1 MSQLMRCP
9 YCGLLQDEP
18 AGVKECGR
26 CGGELVFEQSPPT
39 PAGYVQ
45 AQMEL
50 DQINAPGDQI
60 VERHLVITLTT
71 PSQVPAEEA
80 APTESG
86 REPMG
91 FVAVLDV
98 SGSMRGEKIV
108 AARDAVRQ
116 TIRLLH
122 DGDVFSLV
130 TFASRSKTLLKP
142 AVVDARLRARVES
155 VLQEVEAGGQ
165 TALYGGLEKGLKM
178 AQAKTQDVNLVLLLS
193 DGQAN
198 VGETDLEQVG
208 ARALEGRE
216 HGITVSTLG
225 VGRNYNEALMA
236 EVANQG
242 GGRFYH
248 ILHAHQIAPYLAG
261 ELGEASALAARDT
274 ELHLAL
280 PAGTGIQ
287 PFSGAYRVGQD
298 SNVLLGDIP
307 IDTQLEVVLRLLLPA
322 QTSGSRLPIDGE
334 LSYRSPAGNDLATAL
349 NTVTVRY
356 TDQAA
361 FGHADGAVIPVVE
374 RVLEQIRARNVL
386 GSVRMAATHGKAE
399 VERGARTR
407 VQEVRRYASLL
418 GEERAEEMAAEE
430 EEQLRVV
437 FAAPAAS
444 KAAMGAAYQRQRST
458 RSFDKT

>member
-1 MSQLMRCP
+1 
-9 YCGLLQDEP
+9 
-18 AGVKECGR
+18 
-26 CGGELVFEQSPPT
+26 
-39 PAGYVQ
+39 
-45 AQMEL
+45 MEL

-71 PSQVPAEEA
+71 PGQVPAEEA

-86 REPMG
+86 REPLG

-98 SGSMRGEKIV
+98 SGSMQGQKII

-116 TIRLLH
+116 AIRLLQ
-122 DGDVFSLV
+122 DGDIFSLV
-130 TFASRSKTLLKP
+130 TFASHVKTLVKP
-142 AVVDARLRARVES
+142 ALVDASLRAQVES

-165 TALYGGLEKGLKM
+165 TALCGGLEEGLKM
-178 AQAKTQDVNLVLLLS
+178 ARKKRQEVNLVLLLS

-198 VGETDLEQVG
+198 VGEVDLEQVG

-225 VGRNYNEALMA
+225 VGSDYNEALMA

-248 ILHAHQIAPYLAG
+248 VLHAHQIAPYLAG

-274 ELHLAL
+274 VLHLTL

-287 PFSGAYRVGQD
+287 PFSGAYRIGQD
-298 SNVLLGDIP
+298 SSVLLGDIP
-307 IDTQLEVVLRLLLPA
+307 IDTQLEVVLRLLLPG
-322 QTSGSRLPIDGE
+322 QSSGSRLPIDGE
-334 LSYRSPAGNDLATAL
+334 LGYRSPAGNDLVTAL

-361 FGHADGAVIPVVE
+361 FGHADGAVVPVVE
-374 RVLEQIRARNVL
+374 RVLEQIRARDVL

-399 VERGARTR
+399 AERGARTR
-407 VQEVRRYASLL
+407 VQELRRYASLL
-418 GEERAEEMAAEE
+418 GEEKAEEMAAAEE
-430 EEQLRVV
+430 AQLRVV

-444 KAAMGAAYQRQRST
+444 KAAMGAAYRRQRST